1 MMSNTHQTIIRC
13 YIEEVIN
20 KGNFSA
26 IEEFVHPDYIFG
38 SPTEEFHGIEG
49 LKGFIEAFRKA
60 FPDLKV
66 QIDDLAT
73 EENKIVTC
81 FTLTGTHK
89 GELMGI
95 PATGKPVNVHG
106 MILSRFKADKIIE
119 EWEILDQLAMFQQLG
134 FIALPT

>member
-1 MMSNTHQTIIRC
+1 MSDTNRAIIRR

-38 SPTEEFHGIEG
+38 SPNEEFQGADG
-49 LKGFIEAFRKA
+49 LKEFIGAFRKA
-60 FPDLKV
+60 FPDLRIQV
-66 QIDDLAT
+66 DDLAT

-89 GELMGI
+89 GDLMGI

-119 EWEILDQLAMFQQLG
+119 EWEILDQLAMFKQLG
-134 FIALPT
+134 LFSLPA

>member
-1 MMSNTHQTIIRC
+1 MSDTHQAIIRR

-20 KGNFSA
+20 KGNFAA

-38 SPTEEFHGIEG
+38 SPSEEVQGANG
-49 LKGFIEAFRKA
+49 LKGFIEAFRTA
-60 FPDLKV
+60 FPDLKIQV
-66 QIDDLAT
+66 DDLAT
-73 EENKIVTC
+73 EKNKVVTC
-81 FTLTGTHK
+81 FTLTGTHN
-89 GELMGI
+89 GDLMGI

-134 FIALPT
+134 LFSLPA

>member
-1 MMSNTHQTIIRC
+1 MSDTHQAIIRR

-38 SPTEEFHGIEG
+38 SPSEEVQGADG
-49 LKGFIEAFRKA
+49 LKGFIEAFRTA
-60 FPDLKV
+60 FPDLKIQV
-66 QIDDLAT
+66 DDLAT
-73 EENKIVTC
+73 EKNKVVTC
-81 FTLTGTHK
+81 FTLTGTHN
-89 GELMGI
+89 GDLMGI

-134 FIALPT
+134 FFSLPT